1 MASKP
6 RLRGERL
13 FGEIYNRKVS
23 FQVELVNS
31 PGARHR
37 IEPSVYFDVRAIFRP
52 ANGALTFPRPY
63 PALVLP
69 QGGTD
74 SDGAKIVPA
83 LRACVLPDP
92 DIFTR
97 IPRFVSHQGLVAI
110 RRGGSHVPFAGRNG
124 VRRRISSGPEGR
136 SAAADSPI
144 CRRSAVAGAPRFCFM
159 WGEGGVTVQKWP
171 EPAAAGERI
180 WQKTLRLNI
189 QSEGLFSGRVGELS
203 RCEASNRTIG
213 MF

>member
-159 WGEGGVTVQKWP
+159 WGEGGVRSPHGIQAP
-171 EPAAAGERI
+171 LAGR
-180 WQKTLRLNI
+180 KTFRRNI